1 MKCMM
6 NLPERYVCVLFSKLF
21 YSGNVER
28 YDTIYSFITARLIPQ
43 IIPIP
48 WNKKTTF
55 TTFDF
60 LTLYKITIFE
70 GMDPY
75 TTNSRS

>member
-1 MKCMM
+1 MYAFYAIRDVFSAKIVCDMKCMM

-43 IIPIP
+43 IIHSLEQ
-48 WNKKTTF
+48 KKQR
-55 TTFDF
+55 
-60 LTLYKITIFE
+60 LQLLIF
-70 GMDPY
+70 
-75 TTNSRS
+75 NSL

>member
-28 YDTIYSFITARLIPQ
+28 YDTMYSFITARLIAQ

-48 WNKKTTF
+48 WNKKNNVYNF
-55 TTFDF
+55 
-60 LTLYKITIFE
+60 
-70 GMDPY
+70 
-75 TTNSRS
+75 

>member
-48 WNKKTTF
+48 WNKKKTF

-60 LTLYKITIFE
+60 
-70 GMDPY
+70 
-75 TTNSRS
+75 